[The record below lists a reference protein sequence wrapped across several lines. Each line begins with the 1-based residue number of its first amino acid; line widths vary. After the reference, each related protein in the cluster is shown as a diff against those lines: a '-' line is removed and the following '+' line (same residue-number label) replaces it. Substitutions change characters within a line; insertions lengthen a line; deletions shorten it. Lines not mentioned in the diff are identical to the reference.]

1 MPAATYISEPS
12 TNDVSDV
19 ARTRLDGPLPYGGLL
34 DSYVQSDLTPVIGTE
49 FEGLQVADLLAA
61 NDDAF
66 IRDLVVTI
74 SQRGVVFLRNQDV
87 TPVQM
92 RELMERI
99 TEISGCVR
107 SYIFRE
113 SVTS

>member
-12 TNDVSDV
+12 ANDGSDI
-19 ARTRLDGPLPYGGLL
+19 ARTRLAEPLTYGGSL
-34 DSYVQSDLTPVIGTE
+34 DSYPQSDLTPVIGTE
-49 FEGLQVADLLAA
+49 FEGLQVADLLSA

-74 SQRGVVFLRNQDV
+74 SRRGVVFLRNQDV
-87 TPVQM
+87 TPIRM

-99 TEISGCVR
+99 TRVSGCV
-107 SYIFRE
+107 
-113 SVTS
+113 